1 MKSLKFSDYIS
12 IKRQEYVYIKIIP
25 HTSTRNYSSIQVCK
39 TISKLYTNLF
49 KKIHKEQKKLITNN
63 YLTFNQ
69 KQYKKVRCNK

>member
-49 KKIHKEQKKLITNN
+49 KKIHKKQKKLIIKNN
-63 YLTFNQ
+63 IKFS
-69 KQYKKVRCNK
+69 